1 MVDIAE
7 RRRVINDGEGREGL
21 DRLVRENWRIEVVV
35 KKVEGVT
42 LISRRR
48 ANVVLGG
55 SFQAGLNLPR
65 GLCVVSWGIQLYPVD
80 RLPGCRARRPFPA
93 AHRRDLR
100 FSNGKK
106 RSVCLSNRRGY
117 IGCVVVGRTAGNV

>member
-7 RRRVINDGEGREGL
+7 RRRVIDDGEGREGL

-55 SFQAGLNLPR
+55 SFQTGLNLPR
-65 GLCVVSWGIQLYPVD
+65 GLCVVCPVSCPGGGSSSTLWIDCLGAGQGVHFPRRTGGI
-80 RLPGCRARRPFPA
+80 
-93 AHRRDLR
+93 
-100 FSNGKK
+100 
-106 RSVCLSNRRGY
+106 
-117 IGCVVVGRTAGNV
+117 